1 MRNANE
7 MQVVCTLKHTTA
19 LTTTTVT
26 ITAIGGMYN
35 NKKWPESEVGGIWAG
50 RGGDKGEFAYQAQKQ
65 TQKWKNKKQQQPQTP
80 DMSAT

>member
-1 MRNANE
+1 
-7 MQVVCTLKHTTA
+7 
-19 LTTTTVT
+19 
-26 ITAIGGMYN
+26 MYN
-35 NKKWPESEVGGIWAG
+35 NIKWPESEVGGIWAG